1 MDGAAEPPEVNST
14 LVHTGEGPVPWEQ
27 AATGSQG
34 AAAKDMA
41 SANALRGIVSAIR
54 AAYQGPA
61 AEQAVAQIELV
72 IQWFETAATQG
83 EVAAGELNGVGAAI
97 ASAIASVPHYTLVA
111 ENRVETFTAIAN
123 NWFGILT
130 PYIGYKEGEYTGM
143 WIDAAVGRTTSD
155 AAIAMGV
162 SALPKHTPPPIPV
175 NPGALGAALAEAL
188 GNMAS
193 APMSGADLFAREMN
207 SVALDALLVRDAAG
221 HAAEAIPPG
230 SKASMMG
237 NTTDRKGDAD
247 KFGDTAKQFGEGGQ
261 QASSQMTSML
271 TQFTQLPAQAGQQV
285 MQPMQQVTQVPQQFS
300 QILQPLM
307 QGSSGFNPAG
317 AGNLPDGT
325 VFPSTLAGGT
335 GNLAG
340 AITRPAGLSG
350 AGGFSGGGAGGGYS
364 GVRMPAAVPLGAN
377 ATESAAAAN
386 AARMASGAGGSG
398 AMGGSGFM
406 GGAPAHGQEEKRS
419 ALANKYATGTQL
431 GPAVPAKAG

>member
-1 MDGAAEPPEVNST
+1 MGST
-14 LVHTGEGPVPWEQ
+14 
-27 AATGSQG
+27 A

-61 AEQAVAQIELV
+61 AEQAIAQIELV
-72 IQWFETAATQG
+72 ITWFETAATQG
-83 EVAAGELNGVGAAI
+83 EIAAGELTGVGQAI

-111 ENRVETFTAIAN
+111 ENRVEFFTAIAN

-155 AAIAMGV
+155 SAIAMGV
-162 SALPKHTPPPIPV
+162 SALPKHTAPPIPV

-188 GNMAS
+188 GHLAT

-207 SVALDALLVRDAAG
+207 SVALDGVLARDAAG
-221 HAAEAIPPG
+221 HAAEAVPPG

-237 NTTDRKGDAD
+237 NVTDRKGAAD
-247 KFGDTAKQFGEGGQ
+247 KLGDTAKQFGEGGQ

-271 TQFTQLPAQAGQQV
+271 TQFTQLPAQMGQQV

-307 QGSSGFNPAG
+307 QGGSGFNPG
-317 AGNLPDGT
+317 AAASLPEGT
-325 VFPSTLAGGT
+325 VFPSTMAGGT

-340 AITRPAGLSG
+340 AITRPAGLG
-350 AGGFSGGGAGGGYS
+350 GGFSGSGGGGGYS

-377 ATESAAAAN
+377 AVDGSAAAN

-419 ALANKYATGTQL
+419 SLANKYATGTQL